1 MLRYKKE
8 RDEYVVV
15 VVVVV
20 VVVLNFFVAQATLK
34 PDFSQMTDKQAQKQA
49 HNES

>member
-8 RDEYVVV
+8 RDEY
-15 VVVVV
+15 VVVV

-49 HNES
+49 QNES

>member
-8 RDEYVVV
+8 RDEY

-49 HNES
+49 QNES